1 MTFLNKK
8 VTCNFIKSV
17 SQILSK
23 KLIVNVLLS
32 AAIIITG
39 TMIVHF
45 VLLDDGKVRRPQ
57 TTNIRENS

>member
-1 MTFLNKK
+1 MINLQF
-8 VTCNFIKSV
+8 V

-39 TMIVHF
+39 TML
-45 VLLDDGKVRRPQ
+45 VLYMMLEDGKVRK
-57 TTNIRENS
+57 S